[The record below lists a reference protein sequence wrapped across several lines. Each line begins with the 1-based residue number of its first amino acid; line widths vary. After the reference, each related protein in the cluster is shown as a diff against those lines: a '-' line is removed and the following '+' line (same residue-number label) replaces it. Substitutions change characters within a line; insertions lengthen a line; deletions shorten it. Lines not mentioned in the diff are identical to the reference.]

1 MVLLGLL
8 LDSSVVVGLV
18 GGAAHGSI
26 LVAGAALARHWSV
39 QCRVQVR
46 WRVRPGIPNRVRHV
60 ENKKLKL
67 TNILK
72 IASRQFSSKLFL
84 KPSGVIP

>member
-1 MVLLGLL
+1 MVSFYDFLLYVLCKKIVFVYMVLLGLL

-39 QCRVQVR
+39 QRRVQVR
-46 WRVRPGIPNRVRHV
+46 RRVRPGIPNRVRHV
-60 ENKKLKL
+60 ENK
-67 TNILK
+67 N
-72 IASRQFSSKLFL
+72 
-84 KPSGVIP
+84 

>member
-8 LDSSVVVGLV
+8 LDSSVVVWLV

-39 QCRVQVR
+39 QRRVQVR

-60 ENKKLKL
+60 ENKELK
-67 TNILK
+67 
-72 IASRQFSSKLFL
+72 SSED
-84 KPSGVIP
+84 GA

>member
-8 LDSSVVVGLV
+8 LDSSVVVWLV
-18 GGAAHGSI
+18 GSAAHGSI
-26 LVAGAALARHWSV
+26 LVAGAALARHWAV
-39 QCRVQVR
+39 QRRVQVR

-60 ENKKLKL
+60 ENK
-67 TNILK
+67 TENNNILK
-72 IASRQFSSKLFL
+72 MASRQFSRQLFL